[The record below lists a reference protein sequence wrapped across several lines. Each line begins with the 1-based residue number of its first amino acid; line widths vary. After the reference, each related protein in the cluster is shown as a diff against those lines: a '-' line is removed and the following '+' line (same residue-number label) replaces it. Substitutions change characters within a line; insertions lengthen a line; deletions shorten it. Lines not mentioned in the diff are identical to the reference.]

1 MVTVR
6 RSSRDAPAEAHA
18 LQPPRCRTRLCC
30 CAVFPLEGHQAFSS
44 GPFKGVE
51 QHKWRKLS
59 SSRSSD
65 DLRAGRHQATRIK
78 ACPRARNDGVA
89 TVLGAQEEALSSN
102 FLEQRHAC
110 LHTVRERLALV
121 LVAEPKERIKLN
133 KRCPACHLP
142 VSSRPRHGD
151 RTRTR
156 QQAVWPTP
164 LEDTQVCRALCARDA
179 TERSLQL
186 RRMHPCLD
194 VFLQTGRRPPVP
206 LHAS

>member
-1 MVTVR
+1 MTVR

-44 GPFKGVE
+44 GPLKGVE
-51 QHKWRKLS
+51 QHKRRKLS

-78 ACPRARNDGVA
+78 ACPRTRSDVVA
-89 TVLGAQEEALSSN
+89 NGTGCAQEEALSNN

-121 LVAEPKERIKLN
+121 LVAEPKECIKLR
-133 KRCPACHLP
+133 KFCPACHLL
-142 VSSRPRHGD
+142 VSSRADLVVETAHGRASRQFGRH
-151 RTRTR
+151 RLKIHRCAEHYAR
-156 QQAVWPTP
+156 ATP
-164 LEDTQVCRALCARDA
+164 QNLFHACY
-179 TERSLQL
+179 
-186 RRMHPCLD
+186 
-194 VFLQTGRRPPVP
+194 P
-206 LHAS
+206 LHVQLSESPKIGGP